1 MIVMF
6 AIFIIGWIVVS
17 TMLITWGVLSIKDGD
32 ATAGSTIGLIIGVAL
47 AILFFVMWFSGSKS
61 YTPTEEEIAQAQEN
75 YKEAYENT
83 IILENYSMDMEISL
97 KKGLFDVTISGDI
110 SKEGENYSGDVT
122 FDAPFDKT
130 NCTYF
135 AEDSKWSKLYMDD
148 DGKTKYLLLP
158 FNAASLGTGIVC
170 DIPEEILVT
179 GVPTSAELTTIKF
192 IINNEQAYLLY
203 GTIVDYFKEFAGSDF
218 DLSDLTFSEG
228 TILVEMNN
236 DRIEKYDITL
246 KGKSSAGKITCH
258 FIGEINK

>member
-1 MIVMF
+1 MIVF
-6 AIFIIGWIVVS
+6 WWIVAIL
-17 TMLITWGVLSIKDGD
+17 LIVG
-32 ATAGSTIGLIIGVAL
+32 GVAWFVATMKDDYAICGGCFSIIFSL
-47 AILFFVMWFSGSKS
+47 AIVLIGIIIIICLCVNT
-61 YTPTEEEIAQAQEN
+61 YTPTEEEITHAQEN

-83 IILENYSMDMEISL
+83 MSLEAYSMDMKISL

-110 SKEGENYSGDVT
+110 TNDNGIYSGDVE

-218 DLSDLTFSEG
+218 DLSDLKFSEG

-236 DRIEKYDITL
+236 DQIKKYDITL

>member
-1 MIVMF
+1 
-6 AIFIIGWIVVS
+6 
-17 TMLITWGVLSIKDGD
+17 
-32 ATAGSTIGLIIGVAL
+32 
-47 AILFFVMWFSGSKS
+47 
-61 YTPTEEEIAQAQEN
+61 
-75 YKEAYENT
+75 
-83 IILENYSMDMEISL
+83 MDMEISL

-110 SKEGENYSGDVT
+110 LKKGESYSGDVT

-148 DGKTKYLLLP
+148 EGKTKYLLLP